1 MIFSSDNGPHLEGGH
16 DPKYFNSNGT
26 YRGHKRDLYDGGTRV
41 PLIVS
46 WPAKIQA
53 GSKSDHLSAFW
64 DFLPTMAA
72 LVDRPLKVP
81 TDGVSMLP
89 TFLGAD
95 NQKQHKFLY
104 WEFPARGG
112 RIAVRKGKWKA
123 VRYNA
128 KKNPHSTLELYDLST
143 DESEELDLAAA
154 HPEVLSEMRVLL
166 EGVRVAPKLSLIHI

>member
-1 MIFSSDNGPHLEGGH
+1 M
-16 DPKYFNSNGT
+16 
-26 YRGHKRDLYDGGTRV
+26 
-41 PLIVS
+41 IVS

-64 DFLPTMAA
+64 DFLPTMAE
-72 LVDRPLKVP
+72 LVDQPLKVP

-89 TFLGAD
+89 TFLGGEG
-95 NQKQHKFLY
+95 QKQHEYLY

-128 KKNPHSTLELYDLST
+128 KKTPHSTLELYDLST
-143 DESEELDLAAA
+143 DESEVLNVAAA

-166 EGVRVAPKLSLIHI
+166 EGVRVAPKNPRFDYLLTDKDEKRKKKRGQKK